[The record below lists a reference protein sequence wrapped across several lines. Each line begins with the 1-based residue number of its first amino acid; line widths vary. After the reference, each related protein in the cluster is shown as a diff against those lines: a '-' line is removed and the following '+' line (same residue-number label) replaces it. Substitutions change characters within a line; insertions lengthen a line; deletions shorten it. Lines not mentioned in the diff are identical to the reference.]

1 MKDNLYKY
9 NDKLLILDIDETLI
23 YSSQTQ
29 FDRLPD
35 FKLDFGLEK
44 YFVYKRPG
52 IDEFILQCSKWFR
65 LAIWTS
71 SGSDYAREVIKNII
85 PDSYNLKL
93 EFIFTTERCLFKR
106 NPELD
111 VIEVFKPLKKVKR
124 KGFSLNSVLIVDDIA
139 QTFKFNYGNG
149 ILVKK
154 YQGEEN
160 DMELFLLW
168 KYLEMIRW
176 KDDVRIIDKRQWKN
190 KINFKL
196 FIEFS
201 KFHLIS

>member
-1 MKDNLYKY
+1 MGNNQNNNKYKY

-23 YSSQTQ
+23 YSSEEQLV
-29 FDRLPD
+29 RLPD
-35 FKLDFGLEK
+35 FELDFGLEK

-52 IDEFILQCSKWFR
+52 LQEFILQCSKWFR

-71 SGSDYAREVIKNII
+71 SGSDYPREVIKNIF

-93 EFIFTTERCLFKR
+93 EFIFTRVRCLFKR

-124 KGFSLNSVLIVDDIA
+124 KGFSLDSVLIVDDIA
-139 QTFKFNYGNG
+139 QTFKYNYGNG
-149 ILVKK
+149 ILVKE
-154 YQGEEN
+154 YRGEE
-160 DMELFLLW
+160 DDIELSLLL

-176 KDDVRIIDKRQWKN
+176 EEDVRIIDKRQWKN
-190 KINFKL
+190 KIDFR
-196 FIEFS
+196 
-201 KFHLIS
+201 